1 MKKFG
6 KVAAVMLA
14 ALMLAGCMLSET
26 GTQTVQTTTL
36 EAEGTAAAVTE
47 GMTQP
52 ITEATTQPKEKRL
65 VVIDPGHQARGNSEK
80 EPNGPG
86 SDVLKAKVSSGATGR
101 FTGIPEYELNLAVS
115 FMLKEI
121 LEARGYEVV
130 MVRTTHD
137 VNISNAERSQMANEL
152 NADIFVR
159 IHANDDTDSSTNG
172 ILTIC
177 QTRKNPY
184 NSDLHEKS
192 YLLSQLVLEG
202 MVATTGANKRYVWET
217 DTMTGI
223 NWCRV
228 PVTIV
233 EMGFMS
239 NETEDRNLA
248 TEEYRRLMAEGIAN
262 GIDRYFAEVSGG

>member
-239 NETEDRNLA
+239 NETEDWNLA
-248 TEEYRRLMAEGIAN
+248 TEEYRWLVAEGIAK
-262 GIDRYFAEVSGG
+262 GIDAYFSQISGG